1 MRRVKKDFNFT
12 TVTITNLETK
22 EVASTYSVDGKTS
35 KEREVKAF
43 FKNNKF
49 LPIDIKLEETKA
61 TYVQSGE
68 DFMKYGTKIEAPKTD
83 EVEVAKGDGIKDDT
97 EAIQRHLGGSTEP
110 TPTSKTNEPL

>member
-22 EVASTYSVDGKTS
+22 EVVSTHKVDGKTT

-43 FKNNKF
+43 FKDNKF
-49 LPIDIKLEETKA
+49 LPIDITLEETKA
-61 TYVQSGE
+61 TFVMSGE

-83 EVEVAKGDGIKDDT
+83 EVEIEGAKADGITDDT
-97 EAIQRHLGGSTEP
+97 EAVQEHIEG
-110 TPTSKTNEPL
+110 